1 MAAPTLPEE
10 IAELAA
16 KALEKTKGPDGTITL
31 SVSEQRDLKKHL
43 EEQNK
48 ELIALKQR
56 EKDAKAEEKQLKEQ
70 LKAAKDRRVK
80 ATEQKKQHTT
90 AAKRK
95 LDPEFKE
102 VAGPNEAEAAEMHTT
117 PEPEKKK
124 PRRGRQ
130 KQNKED
136 APLTPKQIRAM
147 VSPKARALA
156 GLGPEGGKDPRKEKA
171 MAGLALLREAGISG
185 LKLPSDDFDKKI
197 HVCNVFLLKYF
208 SSNTQ
213 KHV

>member
-16 KALEKTKGPDGTITL
+16 KALEKTKAPDGTITL
-31 SVSEQRDLKKHL
+31 SVSEQRDLKKLL

-56 EKDAKAEEKQLKEQ
+56 EKDAKAEEKELKEQ

-80 ATEQKKQHTT
+80 ATEQKKLHTN

-102 VAGPNEAEAAEMHTT
+102 VAKPSEAEAAEMHAT

-124 PRRGRQ
+124 PRRGKQ
-130 KQNKED
+130 KQNKDD
-136 APLTPKQIRAM
+136 APLNPAQIRAL

-171 MAGLALLREAGISG
+171 MAGLALLREAG
-185 LKLPSDDFDKKI
+185 DDFDKKI
-197 HVCNVFLLKYF
+197 HVCNIFLLKYF